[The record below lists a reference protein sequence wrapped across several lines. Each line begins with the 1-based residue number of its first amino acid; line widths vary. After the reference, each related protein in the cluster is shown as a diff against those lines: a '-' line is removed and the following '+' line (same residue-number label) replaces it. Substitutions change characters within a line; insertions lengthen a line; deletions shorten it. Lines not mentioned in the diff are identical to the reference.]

1 MNNIKLTYYPY
12 TLELK
17 HPFVISNNS
26 RTTTP
31 AVLVE
36 LEYDGLV
43 GYGEASLPPYL
54 KETQKSVQSFLS
66 KIDFSSFDDQT
77 DLDSILIGID
87 NLLPG
92 NNAAKA
98 SIDMALHDLVGK
110 IKQLPVYKM
119 YEISKREVFSS
130 YTIGIDSTEMLLLK
144 LKEAESFSYLKVK
157 LGTLDDTR
165 IINTIRS
172 ETDKPIFADIN
183 QGWKNREEALELTKD
198 LAENNV
204 VLIEQPFKKSNFRD
218 TAWLTSRSPIPII
231 ADEAVQRLS
240 DLDKINNAYSGI
252 NIKLMKSTGISEAYK
267 MIIRARELNLKI
279 MLGCMTETSCAIS
292 AAAHLSS
299 LVDWVDLDGNLLI
312 NNDKFD
318 GVKAING
325 KIIPNDLPGLGIN
338 KITH

>member
-1 MNNIKLTYYPY
+1 MNNIKLSYYPY

-17 HPFVISNNS
+17 YPFGISNNL

-31 AVLVE
+31 VVLVE
-36 LEYDGLV
+36 LEYNGLI

-66 KIDFSSFDDQT
+66 KIDFSTFDDQT
-77 DLDSILIGID
+77 DLNSILLTID
-87 NLLPG
+87 NILPG

-98 SIDMALHDLVGK
+98 SVDIALHDLVGK

-119 YEISKREVFSS
+119 YEIPKREVFSS
-130 YTIGIDSTEMLLLK
+130 YTIGIDSTEMLMLK
-144 LKEAESFSYLKVK
+144 LKEAESFSYIKAK
-157 LGTLDDTR
+157 LGTPDDRR

-183 QGWKNREEALELTKD
+183 QGWKNREEALELTLD
-198 LAENNV
+198 LADNNV

-240 DLDKINNAYSGI
+240 DLDKINNAYAGI

-267 MIIRARELNLKI
+267 MIVRARELNLKI

-292 AAAHLSS
+292 AASHLSS

-338 KITH
+338 KIIQ